1 MALLD
6 KIKELLGKNPDQV
19 NKVIDKAGTAAKG
32 KFAGHE
38 DKIDQAV
45 NKVKDVT
52 GGAGTTPP
60 AGGPTP
66 PAGGAT
72 PPAGGDSAPGTPPQ
86 G

>member
-19 NKVIDKAGTAAKG
+19 NKVIDKAGSAAKG

-38 DKIDQAV
+38 DKIDLAV

-52 GGAGTTPP
+52 GGGQASGETP
-60 AGGPTP
+60 
-66 PAGGAT
+66 
-72 PPAGGDSAPGTPPQ
+72 
-86 G
+86 

>member
-19 NKVIDKAGTAAKG
+19 NKVIDKAGSAAKG

-52 GGAGTTPP
+52 GGAN
-60 AGGPTP
+60 P

-72 PPAGGDSAPGTPPQ
+72 PPDGGTTPPAGGETTPGTPPQ

>member
-19 NKVIDKAGTAAKG
+19 NKVIDKAGSAAKG

-38 DKIDQAV
+38 DTIDQAV

-52 GGAGTTPP
+52 GGGTTPP
-60 AGGPTP
+60 AGGAAPTP
-66 PAGGAT
+66 DT
-72 PPAGGDSAPGTPPQ
+72 PPPNPQ

>member
-52 GGAGTTPP
+52 GAGTTPP

>member
-19 NKVIDKAGTAAKG
+19 NKVIDKAGSAAKG

-52 GGAGTTPP
+52 GGNANPP
-60 AGGPTP
+60 AGGGDPT
-66 PAGGAT
+66 
-72 PPAGGDSAPGTPPQ
+72 PGTPPPNPQ

>member
-1 MALLD
+1 MALID

-19 NKVIDKAGTAAKG
+19 NKVIDKAGSAAKG

-52 GGAGTTPP
+52 GGGTN
-60 AGGPTP
+60 P
-66 PAGGAT
+66 PAGGAE
-72 PPAGGDSAPGTPPQ
+72 PAPGTPPPNPQ

>member
-19 NKVIDKAGTAAKG
+19 NKVIDKAGSAAKG
-32 KFAGHE
+32 KFAGHD

-52 GGAGTTPP
+52 GG
-60 AGGPTP
+60 GGTP
-66 PAGGAT
+66 PAGGAEPT
-72 PPAGGDSAPGTPPQ
+72 PGTPPPSPQ

>member
-19 NKVIDKAGTAAKG
+19 NKVIDKAGSAAKG

-38 DKIDQAV
+38 DKIDLAV

-52 GGAGTTPP
+52 GRQGGAGQDTPPP
-60 AGGPTP
+60 AGGE
-66 PAGGAT
+66 
-72 PPAGGDSAPGTPPQ
+72 PGPGVPPQ